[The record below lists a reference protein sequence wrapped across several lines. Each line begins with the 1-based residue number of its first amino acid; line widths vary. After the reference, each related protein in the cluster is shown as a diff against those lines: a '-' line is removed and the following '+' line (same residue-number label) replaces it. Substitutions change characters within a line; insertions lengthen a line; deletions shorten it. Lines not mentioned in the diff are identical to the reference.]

1 LKYDLLIKNGKVIN
15 VLDRS
20 DLYKPWERM
29 DIGIKGDRIIEIGY
43 LNESESREVIN
54 AQDYIVSPGFI
65 DIHSHSDT
73 YLLINPKAESK
84 IRQGVTTE
92 VIGNCGLSAA
102 PLGGKYQPTK
112 SILSDNIE
120 TNWTTMSGYL
130 SHLEKKGSSVNVVP
144 LVGHNNIRGAVMG
157 YKNGHPSPGELKKMK
172 GLTQEAFDAGVWG
185 FSTGLIMPPGSSSG
199 TEEIIALC
207 KVVAQRKGVYHTHIR
222 GQGDRLLSAIIEA
235 IDIAKKADVPLHILH
250 HKGMGDANAAKV
262 ELTLAMID
270 DAISQGMNITMDMY
284 PYLAGQGGLAMFLP
298 YWVHEGGSEKLVE
311 RLKDRELR
319 KKIKCQMVEPELIP
333 GYQSYARELG
343 WKTCWN
349 KILIC
354 NTTTEKNANLVGKS
368 IAEAKPNNQDPIEFL
383 FDLLIEEE
391 GDLPVVIPD
400 LIDIDDRYFQMVIR
414 HPNTMFGSD
423 GYALANY
430 GALGKGVPH
439 PRSYGSFP
447 RILGRFVRQR
457 RLFTWKE
464 AIRKMTYLPAKFL
477 GIEDRGLIK
486 EGMYADI
493 VIFNPETII
502 DKSTFDHPHQYPDGI
517 HYVIVNGEIVIKD
530 SSHSG
535 KLAGKVLRY
544 HSNSFK
550 KTK

>member
-1 LKYDLLIKNGKVIN
+1 MKYDLIIKNGKVID
-15 VLDRS
+15 VLDHS
-20 DLYKPWERM
+20 VLYKPWERM
-29 DIGIKGDRIIEIGY
+29 DIGIKGDRIVETGH
-43 LNESESREVIN
+43 LEELESKEVID

-120 TNWTTMSGYL
+120 ANWTTMSGYL

-157 YKNGHPSPGELKKMK
+157 YKNGSPSPGELEKMK
-172 GLTQEAFDAGVWG
+172 ELTQEAFDAGVWG

-222 GQGDRLLSAIIEA
+222 GQGDRLLSAVIEA
-235 IDIAKKADVPLHILH
+235 IDIARKADVPLHILH

-311 RLKDRELR
+311 RLKDHKLR
-319 KKIKCQMVEPELIP
+319 KMIKCQMIEPELIP

-354 NTTTEKNANLVGKS
+354 NTTTEKNADLIGKS
-368 IAEAKPNNQDPIEFL
+368 IAEVKPDNQDPIEFL

-430 GALGKGVPH
+430 GPLGKGVPH

-477 GIEDRGLIK
+477 GIKDRGLIK

-493 VIFNPETII
+493 VVFNPETII
-502 DKSTFDHPHQYPDGI
+502 DKSTFDHPHQYSDGI

-544 HSNSFK
+544 HSNSF
-550 KTK
+550 